1 MSYTNKSRLQNYLTI
16 NISDTFN
23 SQITEWIEAIEAW
36 INTYCGREFDQESA
50 TSKLYDGSGSREL
63 LIDDLLTLT
72 KIETLDESGNV
83 DETLSNEN
91 QYYLYPA
98 NKTPKYRIVINSA
111 NAPIAIFPSGRQNIK
126 ITGTFGYSA
135 TVPEDVRL
143 AATKLVAGI
152 IEEKN
157 LDIAGEIK
165 SERLGEYSITVQDVE
180 KMANHLGIKDILNQY
195 RIIPI

>member
-1 MSYTNKSRLQNYLTI
+1 MSYTSKSRISNYLI
-16 NISDTFN
+16 VDISDSFN

-36 INTYCGREFDQESA
+36 INTYCGREFEQESA
-50 TSKLYDGSGSREL
+50 TFKLYDGSGSREL
-63 LIDDLLTLT
+63 LIDDLLTLS
-72 KIETLDESGNV
+72 KIETLDEDGDV
-83 DETLSNEN
+83 DETLDNTN

-111 NAPIAIFPSGRQNIK
+111 NASIAIFPRGRQNIK
-126 ITGTFGYSA
+126 ITGTFGYSV
-135 TVPEDVRL
+135 TIPEDVRL

-157 LDIAGEIK
+157 IDIAGEIK
-165 SERLGEYSITVQDVE
+165 SERLGEYAITVQDVE